1 MELKEI
7 VINQFKILK
16 NRAVA
21 QTFALNDFY
30 TYHNF
35 ENRYNEKHFNEY
47 QKALDTGTI
56 KQYENKKFE
65 VFKRMYEK

>member
-16 NRAVA
+16 NRTVN
-21 QTFALNDFY
+21 QIFTINDFY
-30 TYHNF
+30 TYNNF
-35 ENRYNEKHFNEY
+35 EKRYNQKHFSEY
-47 QKALDTGTI
+47 KKALDTGTVE
-56 KQYENKKFE
+56 QYENKKFE